1 MDQPPVIEVED
12 LTKVYDL
19 GEQKVEALKGV
30 SLRIFPGEIVA
41 LMGPSGSGK
50 STLMNL
56 LGCLDRPTSGRYRL
70 NGKEVASLS
79 SDEMAALRNHEI
91 GFVFQNYNLL
101 ARTTSVENAE
111 LPALYNGSRTG
122 EGRRKAR
129 EMLELVGLGDRE
141 AHRPTQLSGGQQQRV
156 AIARALLNDPRI
168 ILADE
173 PTGNLDTRTGA
184 EIIELFKTLNREKG
198 ITVVFVTHDPEVA
211 SHGQRILH
219 FKDGLVEK
227 EEVKGGADSAVP
239 AAGPSPEVDGNA
251 AAITADGAG
260 NTGDTAN
267 DTARTTNDVVN
278 NGNAGGNSGNANAN
292 NGNANGS
299 NGNGNGR
306 RSLRADVRANV
317 RIALRA
323 IRVNKLRSALTM
335 LGVIIGVGAVIAM
348 VAIGEGAKAR
358 VAKQMERLG
367 SNRLTVYAGAV
378 TRGGR
383 RLGGARITTLTEADA
398 QAILTEVP
406 GVTRVAPR
414 VRGSAQVVYG
424 NKNWHPVFTGTTP
437 DFLRIMNWD
446 VESGSNFT
454 EEDMLLNRKVVL
466 IGQTVSKELFG
477 DEYPV
482 GQTVRIKHIPFE
494 VVGVLKERGTS
505 SFAGDLDDVLIV
517 PLRTAQRKLLGIR
530 HLRRIEVS
538 AESKE
543 VTPEVQDAI
552 TELMRVRHKITGAK
566 LDDFRIRNR
575 AEIVEAANEAA
586 STLGYLLAGIAGVA
600 LIVGGIGIMN
610 IMLVSVTERTREIG
624 VRLAVGARKRD
635 IRRQFLTEAMVLS
648 LLGGAA
654 GIIAGAFA
662 SLGLSYFGQW
672 QIVVSTGSIL
682 LAFLFSA
689 AIGVFFGFQP
699 ASRAARLNP
708 IEALRYE

>member
-1 MDQPPVIEVED
+1 MERQAVIEVED

-30 SLRIFPGEIVA
+30 SLRIFAGEIVA

-56 LGCLDRPTSGRYRL
+56 LGCLDRPTSGEYSL
-70 NGKEVASLS
+70 NGNDVGSLS

-101 ARTTSVENAE
+101 ARTTSIENAE
-111 LPALYNGSRTG
+111 LPSLYNGVPTA

-129 EMLELVGLGDRE
+129 EMLELVGLGDRVT
-141 AHRPTQLSGGQQQRV
+141 HRPTQLSGGQQQRV

-173 PTGNLDTRTGA
+173 PTGNLDTQTGA

-198 ITVVFVTHDPEVA
+198 ITIVFVTHDPEVA
-211 SHGQRILH
+211 SHGQRVIH
-219 FKDGLVEK
+219 FKDGLVER
-227 EEVKGGADSAVP
+227 EDAGSRVSSAAPSQPAEACAAAESGAAGGGGVSGAGGGAGQDGGGEDNGG
-239 AAGPSPEVDGNA
+239 GPGYRRRRL
-251 AAITADGAG
+251 GAG
-260 NTGDTAN
+260 
-267 DTARTTNDVVN
+267 
-278 NGNAGGNSGNANAN
+278 
-292 NGNANGS
+292 
-299 NGNGNGR
+299 
-306 RSLRADVRANV
+306 VRANV

-367 SNRLTVYAGAV
+367 SNRVSVYAGTV

-383 RLGGARITTLTEADA
+383 RVRGARITTLTAADA
-398 QAILTEVP
+398 RAILDEVP
-406 GVTRVAPR
+406 GVVRVAPH

-424 NKNWHPVFTGTTP
+424 NKNWHPPFTGTTP
-437 DFLRIMNWD
+437 DYLRIMNWG
-446 VESGSNFT
+446 VESGSGFT
-454 EEDMLLNRKVVL
+454 DDDMLLNRKVAM
-466 IGQTVSKELFG
+466 IGQTVGKELFG
-477 DEYPV
+477 DDYPI
-482 GQTVRIKHIPFE
+482 GQTIRVKHIPFE

-505 SFAGDLDDVLIV
+505 SWAGDLDDIVIV

-530 HLRRIEVS
+530 YVRGIEVS

-543 VTPEVQDAI
+543 ATSDVQDGI
-552 TELMRVRHKITGAK
+552 TALLRVRHKITGTK
-566 LDDFRIRNR
+566 LDDFRVRNR
-575 AEIVEAANEAA
+575 TDIVEAANEAA
-586 STLGYLLAGIAGVA
+586 NTLGYLLAGIAGVA

-624 VRLAVGARKRD
+624 VRLAIGARRRD

-648 LLGGAA
+648 LLGGTV
-654 GIIAGAFA
+654 GIVAGAAA
-662 SLGLSYFGQW
+662 SLGLSYMGGW
-672 QIVVSTGSIL
+672 QIVISPGAVL
-682 LAFLFSA
+682 LAFAFA
-689 AIGVFFGFQP
+689 AGIGVFFGFQP
-699 ASRAARLNP
+699 ANRAARLNP

>member
-1 MDQPPVIEVED
+1 MDRPPVIEVED

-56 LGCLDRPTSGRYRL
+56 LGFLDRPTSGQYRL
-70 NGKEVASLS
+70 KGEDVGSLS
-79 SDEMAALRNHEI
+79 SDEMADLRNHEI

-101 ARTTSVENAE
+101 ARTTSLENAE
-111 LPALYNGSRTG
+111 LPSLYNGVPSAA
-122 EGRRKAR
+122 GRRKAR
-129 EMLELVGLGDRE
+129 EMLALVGLADRE
-141 AHRPTQLSGGQQQRV
+141 THRPTQLSGGQQQRV

-173 PTGNLDTRTGA
+173 PTGNLDTQTGA

-211 SHGQRILH
+211 SHGQRIIH
-219 FKDGLVEK
+219 FKDGLVER
-227 EEVKGGADSAVP
+227 EEVGGGARSAAP
-239 AAGPSPEVDGNA
+239 GPSSGGDVA
-251 AAITADGAG
+251 AVGGGTGTGA
-260 NTGDTAN
+260 
-267 DTARTTNDVVN
+267 
-278 NGNAGGNSGNANAN
+278 
-292 NGNANGS
+292 
-299 NGNGNGR
+299 GNGNGGANSR
-306 RSLRADVRANV
+306 RSLGTGIRANV

-323 IRVNKLRSALTM
+323 VRVNKLRSALTM

-367 SNRLTVYAGAV
+367 SNRISVYAGAV

-383 RLGGARITTLTEADA
+383 RVRGARITTLTEADA
-398 QAILTEVP
+398 KAILAEVP
-406 GVTRVAPR
+406 GVSRVAPQ

-424 NKNWHPVFTGTTP
+424 NKNWHPSFTGTTP
-437 DFLRIMNWD
+437 DYLQIMNWG

-454 EEDMLLNRKVVL
+454 DEDMLLNRKVAL

-477 DEYPV
+477 DEYPI
-482 GQTVRIKHIPFE
+482 GQTIRLKHIPFE
-494 VVGVLKERGTS
+494 VAGVLKERGTS
-505 SFAGDLDDVLIV
+505 SFAGDLDDVVIV

-530 HLRRIEVS
+530 YVRGIEVS

-543 VTPEVQDAI
+543 AAADVQDGV
-552 TELMRVRHKITGAK
+552 TELLRVRHKITGTK
-566 LDDFRIRNR
+566 LDDFRVRNR
-575 AEIVEAANEAA
+575 TDIVEAANEAA

-624 VRLAVGARKRD
+624 VRLAIGARRRD

-648 LLGGAA
+648 LLGGTA
-654 GIIAGAFA
+654 GIVVGAAA
-662 SLGLSYFGQW
+662 SMGLSYMGGW
-672 QIVVSTGSIL
+672 QIVISGGSVL
-682 LAFLFSA
+682 LAFAFSA

-699 ASRAARLNP
+699 ANRAARLNP